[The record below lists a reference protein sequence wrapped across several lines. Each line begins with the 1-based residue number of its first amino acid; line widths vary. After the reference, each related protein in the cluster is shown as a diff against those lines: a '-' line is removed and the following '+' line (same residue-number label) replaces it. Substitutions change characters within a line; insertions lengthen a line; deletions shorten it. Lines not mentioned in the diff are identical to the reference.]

1 MKAIT
6 RLAKRNRVR
15 LKLLFQAVVAI
26 SISLYLIVFMPQ
38 ILTQPQAEVHTP
50 RPLELITT
58 PARNVTCEQIEANVF
73 QGDKLRSGTF
83 SFTIYR
89 YDKLR
94 QCDPVVEPS
103 EKINDEGE
111 YAYFSN
117 TDNYTLDDIPVWFDK
132 KHDYCSGCFV
142 VYGFGMQ
149 VVSLKD
155 ISMNPKFCRGKVGG
169 EDIEDVINQKEETE
183 HLVFVRRLLL
193 ESQRLTTSSSKQ
205 PRFVRTALLE
215 KRSMST
221 VEECKLVWQ
230 RADVVCFDVD
240 STLLKDEGLD
250 ELAEFC
256 GVGAEV
262 REWTNKAMGG
272 TMRFRTALEKRMEII
287 KPSLDQITEFRKHHK
302 ILFSDGV
309 QELVEA
315 LHARGTKV
323 YLVSGGFHSLIEPA
337 TERLNIPKENIFANR
352 FKFYYDGTYAGFDTD
367 QPTSDSGGKKIVAEQ
382 LKASS
387 KNLVFVGD
395 GVTDME
401 AYPPADCFIGYG
413 GNVIRESVR
422 EKASWYVMDLR
433 ELITALQPS

>member
-1 MKAIT
+1 AC
-6 RLAKRNRVR
+6 
-15 LKLLFQAVVAI
+15 
-26 SISLYLIVFMPQ
+26 
-38 ILTQPQAEVHTP
+38 
-50 RPLELITT
+50 
-58 PARNVTCEQIEANVF
+58 VT
-73 QGDKLRSGTF
+73 
-83 SFTIYR
+83 
-89 YDKLR
+89 
-94 QCDPVVEPS
+94 
-103 EKINDEGE
+103 
-111 YAYFSN
+111 
-117 TDNYTLDDIPVWFDK
+117 
-132 KHDYCSGCFV
+132 
-142 VYGFGMQ
+142 
-149 VVSLKD
+149 
-155 ISMNPKFCRGKVGG
+155 
-169 EDIEDVINQKEETE
+169 
-183 HLVFVRRLLL
+183 VRRLLL

-256 GVGAEV
+256 GVGAE
-262 REWTNKAMGG
+262 
-272 TMRFRTALEKRMEII
+272 
-287 KPSLDQITEFRKHHK
+287 ITEFRKHHK